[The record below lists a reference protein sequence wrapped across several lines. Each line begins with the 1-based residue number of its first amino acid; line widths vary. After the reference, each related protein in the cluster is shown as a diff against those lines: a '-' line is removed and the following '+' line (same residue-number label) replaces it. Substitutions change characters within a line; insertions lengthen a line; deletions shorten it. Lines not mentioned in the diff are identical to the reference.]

1 MSTSARA
8 ARLMLEVPKDAAL
21 ICARTLAHHSK
32 SFALAGRLLPEQQRR
47 DAAVLYTYCRLVDDS
62 IDLVAAEA
70 QAGALANLE
79 RALDSVYRG
88 EAQQDIRLQA
98 FQELVQRR
106 RLPREYP
113 QQLLAGMGM
122 DSSGTEYRSLN
133 ELLLYCYRAAGV
145 VGLMMAHVLGLRD
158 ARALRN
164 AAHLG
169 MAMQLTNICRDVAE
183 DWQRGRLYLP
193 LGMLQESG
201 PAALSG
207 PCTGS
212 LPRAA
217 RESVAIVTRRLL
229 NEADRFYRSGDAG
242 LLALPWRAAFSIRA
256 ARLIYSAIGRRILRA
271 DYEPYAMRAVVPRSQ
286 KLHLLLWAAVLAALE
301 LPRRLRRVQ
310 NPAALDSVLRFP
322 DDILPV

>member
-1 MSTSARA
+1 MIAPALTAPTLA
-8 ARLMLEVPKDAAL
+8 LPEDAAL
-21 ICARTLAHHSK
+21 ICARTLSHHSK

-62 IDLVAAEA
+62 IDLVEA
-70 QAGALANLE
+70 DAQPGALADLQ

-88 EAQQDIRLQA
+88 EAQQDIRLHA

-106 RLPREYP
+106 LLPREYP
-113 QQLLAGMGM
+113 EQLLAGMRM
-122 DSSGTEYRSLN
+122 DADGTEYRSLN
-133 ELLLYCYRAAGV
+133 ELLLYCHRVAGV
-145 VGLMMAHVLGLRD
+145 VGLMMAHVLGLHD

-169 MAMQLTNICRDVAE
+169 IAMQLTNICRDVAE

-193 LGMLQESG
+193 LRMLSESG
-201 PAALSG
+201 PDALTG
-207 PCTGS
+207 PCTGP

-242 LLALPWRAAFSIRA
+242 LFALPFRAAFSIRA

-271 DYEPYAMRAVVPRSQ
+271 DYEPYSMRAVVPRSQ
-286 KLHLLLWAAVLAALE
+286 KLRLLLRAAVLAALE
-301 LPRRLRRVQ
+301 LPRRFRRSQ
-310 NPAALDSVLRFP
+310 QPAALDSVLRFP